1 MFTSDVVKRLSTP
14 VAIEFIKTSSYEG
27 TESKGILSIDSKI
40 NLDMFKGAHVL
51 VLDDICD
58 TGKTLSEL
66 VKIISGFGTKS
77 VQLGVM
83 VIRPDKKH

>member
-1 MFTSDVVKRLSTP
+1 
-14 VAIEFIKTSSYEG
+14 
-27 TESKGILSIDSKI
+27 
-40 NLDMFKGAHVL
+40 MFKGAHVL